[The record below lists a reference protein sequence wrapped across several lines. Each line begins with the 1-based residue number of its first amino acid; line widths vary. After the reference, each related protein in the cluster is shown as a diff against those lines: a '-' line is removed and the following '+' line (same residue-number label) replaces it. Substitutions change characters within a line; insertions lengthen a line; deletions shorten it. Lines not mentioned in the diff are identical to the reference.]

1 MEVIESYMRL
11 NLKEETSY
19 LVERSEILRRLP
31 NVMACEC
38 VTLMNDR
45 LCLIEAKSSAPAPR
59 NKEDFNEFIGDIS
72 QKFTDTLLFFNALCL
87 NRHES
92 KSVNE
97 SVPTVL
103 SNNLRR
109 DYVLYLIVHGHEEA
123 WMAEIQDALKLE
135 MGHVLNAWGISDVNL
150 KAVNHDTALRMHII
164 EKFFPVEE
172 LERMKKEGKSSE
184 ELSEIAKAWLIAG

>member
-1 MEVIESYMRL
+1 MRL
-11 NLKEETSY
+11 NLNEGSSY
-19 LVERSEILRRLP
+19 LVEKSEILRSLT

-59 NKEDFNEFIGDIS
+59 NKEDFNGFICDIS

-87 NRHES
+87 NRHEC

-97 SVPTVL
+97 SVPTAL
-103 SNNLRR
+103 SKNLRR

-135 MGHVLNAWGISDVNL
+135 MSHVLNAWGISDVNL
-150 KAVNHDTALRMHII
+150 KAVNHETAFRMHLV
-164 EKFFPVEE
+164 EKYFPVEE
-172 LERMKKEGKSSE
+172 LDRLKKEGKSPE
-184 ELSEIAKAWLIAG
+184 ELSELAKDWLVAD

>member
-59 NKEDFNEFIGDIS
+59 NKEDFNGFIGDIS

-97 SVPTVL
+97 S
-103 SNNLRR
+103 
-109 DYVLYLIVHGHEEA
+109 
-123 WMAEIQDALKLE
+123 ALKRL
-135 MGHVLNAWGISDVNL
+135 LWGACCAPTFTLSLLMDC
-150 KAVNHDTALRMHII
+150 
-164 EKFFPVEE
+164 
-172 LERMKKEGKSSE
+172 SSCWI
-184 ELSEIAKAWLIAG
+184 LLDSVCD